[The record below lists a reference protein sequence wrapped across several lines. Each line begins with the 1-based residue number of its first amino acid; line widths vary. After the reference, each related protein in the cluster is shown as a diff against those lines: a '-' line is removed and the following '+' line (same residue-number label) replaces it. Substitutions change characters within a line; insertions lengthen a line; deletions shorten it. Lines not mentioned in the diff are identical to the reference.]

1 MKKTIYTFLFILLGL
16 LSAKAQTILDEG
28 FETTPDPFYVNDST
42 PELNSAN
49 AHTGSNCLYFAP
61 AKGSWSQANNLFES
75 NKWYHF
81 SFWIKSSNPGELKLD
96 HMPSDAYAV
105 IGTDTVRASN
115 TQANGQS
122 QIKIRELV
130 SFDASNF
137 ILVTCDVYS
146 GTASLYEG
154 FGAAGNLVIGWWGAG
169 SYFDDWKIEGFDP
182 NANWNFIPNGS
193 FEADSLPWVYAWG
206 DETIAKFSTDTNSAV
221 GGKNSLMI
229 EVVKPSSSSWY
240 DAGIKNNF
248 IIEVEKDSSYSFKF
262 EAKAASAR
270 KMHFDVK
277 VGEIKLLNKAIDL
290 TDQVQTFIFPF
301 VASTSGSVTIQ
312 LMPTISGATVY
323 MDNMVFEKSKAV
335 VHTGIKTEDV
345 NCSVYPNPAKDKINI
360 KAGNMKIIEILSMDG
375 RILQSVTCTAQNE
388 VIDIHHLKPGIY
400 AARITFENNKTSV
413 NMFVKQ

>member
-1 MKKTIYTFLFILLGL
+1 M
-16 LSAKAQTILDEG
+16 S
-28 FETTPDPFYVNDST
+28 TTGTQY
-42 PELNSAN
+42 A
-49 AHTGSNCLYFAP
+49 
-61 AKGSWSQANNLFES
+61 LFELAEAIPLEQPVAES
-75 NKWYHF
+75 TSSRF
-81 SFWIKSSNPGELKLD
+81 SDYVVYVDESGDHSLASIDPEYPVFVLALCVFHKRHYSEKIIPAVEKLKFNYFGHDSVVLHENEIRKQKGLFAFLSHLPTRTEFMSRLSSI
-96 HMPSDAYAV
+96 M
-105 IGTDTVRASN
+105 
-115 TQANGQS
+115 
-122 QIKIRELV
+122 
-130 SFDASNF
+130 DASNF

-248 IIEVEKDSSYSFKF
+248 IIEVEKDSSYTFKF

-301 VASTSGSVTIQ
+301 VASTSGPVTIQ